1 MPQQSSMDFYFNWA
15 KARID
20 EMNASLASLEAKAS
34 QIQADSK
41 AEAQPLIADLRKR
54 RDEFRE
60 IVQNQ
65 AEASEAAWA
74 RAKPQLE
81 AAWTDFQATVK
92 TYVDTVGKKTGQQ
105 QATFRDAAA
114 AQLKAWREVAEKIQV
129 AATEFAADSRTE
141 LDIAVKQ
148 MKADASDAEAR
159 LKQIGGDS
167 WAAFSKALAQ
177 SRAAFDQAN
186 HAAWEAFKRAA
197 SRKTE

>member
-1 MPQQSSMDFYFNWA
+1 MPQQSSMDFYFSWA

-34 QIQADSK
+34 QMQADSTAK
-41 AEAQPLIADLRKR
+41 AQPLIADLHKR
-54 RDEFRE
+54 RDKFQE
-60 IVQNQ
+60 IVKKQ

-81 AAWTDFQATVK
+81 AAWTDFQAIVK

-105 QATFRDAAA
+105 QGTFRHAAA

-129 AATEFAADSRTE
+129 AATEFTDDSRTE

-167 WAAFSKALAQ
+167 WAAFSEALAQ
-177 SRAAFDQAN
+177 SRAAFDRAN